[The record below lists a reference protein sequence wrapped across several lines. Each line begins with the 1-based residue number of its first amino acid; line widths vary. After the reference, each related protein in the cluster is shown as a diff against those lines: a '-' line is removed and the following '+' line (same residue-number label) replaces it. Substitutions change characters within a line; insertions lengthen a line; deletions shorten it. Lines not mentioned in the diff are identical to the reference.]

1 MSRTLRSST
10 ACVLVV
16 LLAVA
21 AGAAVLP
28 SRALSMEMVR
38 LPRHGAPAITETVTG
53 VSESSEIVL
62 TPEGHSRHLNRA
74 QVLIGKP

>member
-16 LLAVA
+16 LLAVT

-28 SRALSMEMVR
+28 SRALSIEMVR
-38 LPRHGAPAITETVTG
+38 LPRDGAPAITETIAG
-53 VSESSEIVL
+53 VSSLVKSFSRRKVIL
-62 TPEGHSRHLNRA
+62 DISIGH
-74 QVLIGKP
+74 KC